1 MTVLVAIR
9 IGPETAEG
17 CPVAASTDR
26 ALGNRRLFRP
36 LCQRVARRMWPVTSR
51 QVAVIGVASSAGTH
65 HAGQERAPGAL
76 RAAGFME
83 RLRTAGVT
91 VEDRGDALHEVFVA
105 DEMASRARNLAAV
118 VRVARTVADAVTG
131 ALADGVLPVVLGGD
145 CTITLG
151 VVAGAQ
157 RHDPATGLL
166 YLDGDADLAT
176 PATTSSGVLD
186 AMGIAHLLGL
196 ADTELARLGVDV
208 PMLTDE
214 RLALIG
220 YDETD
225 PETFTAQ
232 VLRDR
237 PTLIRFPDHQVRADP
252 TGCARAAVAALQQHT
267 SSLVVHFDVD
277 AVDSRDLPLANFP
290 HYGTGIPLDA
300 AAAAL
305 AMLCA
310 APTLAAI
317 VLTEVNP
324 SYDPAG
330 RQLARYVDAVT
341 GAIAHGLTDHGGP
354 LRPPHPS

>member
-1 MTVLVAIR
+1 MV
-9 IGPETAEG
+9 
-17 CPVAASTDR
+17 
-26 ALGNRRLFRP
+26 
-36 LCQRVARRMWPVTSR
+36 VTSR
-51 QVAVIGVASSAGTH
+51 RVVVIGVASSAGTH
-65 HAGQERAPGAL
+65 HAGQDQAPAAL
-76 RAAGFME
+76 RSAGILD
-83 RLRTAGVT
+83 RLRAQGVT
-91 VEDRGDALHEVFVA
+91 VEDRGDLLHEVFVPDA
-105 DEMASRARNLAAV
+105 MASTARNLATV
-118 VRVARTVADAVTG
+118 VRVARVVADAV
-131 ALADGVLPVVLGGD
+131 ADSLADGELPLIVGGD

-157 RHDPATGLL
+157 RHDPGIGLL

-196 ADTELARLGVDV
+196 ADTELARLGVAV

-225 PETFTAQ
+225 SETFAAE

-237 PTLIRFPDHQVRADP
+237 PALVRFADHQVRANP
-252 TGCARAAVAALQQHT
+252 TGCANAAVAALEQHT
-267 SSLVVHFDVD
+267 SGMVVHFDVD
-277 AVDSRDLPLANFP
+277 AVDSRDLPLANYP
-290 HYGTGIPLDA
+290 HYGTGIPLA
-300 AAAAL
+300 AAGEVLRA
-305 AMLCA
+305 LCA

-330 RQLARYVDAVT
+330 HQLARYVDTVAA
-341 GAIAHGLTDHGGP
+341 AIGRGLT
-354 LRPPHPS
+354 RR

>member
-1 MTVLVAIR
+1 VA
-9 IGPETAEG
+9 GEE
-17 CPVAASTDR
+17 
-26 ALGNRRLFRP
+26 N
-36 LCQRVARRMWPVTSR
+36 
-51 QVAVIGVASSAGTH
+51 VAVTGRRVVLIGVDSSAGTH
-65 HAGQERAPGAL
+65 HAGQDQAPAAL
-76 RAAGFME
+76 RSAGFLE
-83 RLRTAGVT
+83 RLGAEGVT
-91 VEDRGDALHEVFVA
+91 VEDRGELLQEVFIA
-105 DEMASRARNLAAV
+105 DEMASTARNLAAV
-118 VRVARTVADAVTG
+118 VRVARAVADAVADTLAAG
-131 ALADGVLPVVLGGD
+131 ALPLIVGGD

-157 RHDPATGLL
+157 RHDPGTGLL

-196 ADTELARLGVDV
+196 ADTELARLGVAT
-208 PMLTDE
+208 PMLTNE

-225 PETFTAQ
+225 PETFAAE

-237 PTLIRFPDHQVRADP
+237 PALVRFADHRVRADP
-252 TGCARAAVAALQQHT
+252 TGCANAALAALEQHA

-277 AVDSRDLPLANFP
+277 AVDSRDLPLANYP
-290 HYGTGIPLDA
+290 HYGTGIPLVA
-300 AAAAL
+300 AGEVL
-305 AMLCA
+305 GVLCA

-330 RQLARYVDAVT
+330 HQLARYVDTVAT
-341 GAIAHGLTDHGGP
+341 AIGCGLTHQ
-354 LRPPHPS
+354 